1 MPAVTRLGDLDTG
14 HDLCPGTA
22 LIGASGNVFTNGKGT
37 GRVGDPYAAH
47 GCVAHP
53 SHTGHI
59 ASGSSTVYVNG
70 IPVGRIGDPVD
81 CGGSVAQG
89 SGNVFAGG

>member
-14 HDLCPGTA
+14 HDACSGTP
-22 LIGASGNVFTNGKGT
+22 LNGASGDVFTNGKGT
-37 GRVGDPYAAH
+37 GRVGDPYVAH
-47 GCVAHP
+47 GCVVHP
-53 SHTGHI
+53 PHVGHI
-59 ASGSSTVYVNG
+59 ASGSGTVYVNG
-70 IPVGRIGDPVD
+70 IKVGRIGDPVD

>member
-1 MPAVTRLGDLDTG
+1 MPAVTRLEDLDTG
-14 HDLCPGTA
+14 HDACPPTA
-22 LIGASGNVFTNGKGT
+22 LNGASPNVFTNGKGT
-37 GRVGDPYAAH
+37 GRVGDPYVPH

-53 SHTGHI
+53 THTAHI
-59 ASGSSTVYVNG
+59 ADGSGTVFVNG
-70 IPVGRIGDPVD
+70 IKVGRIGDPVD